1 MRTTCILAYWANM
14 RLPNLALYLVI
25 SVFEGTCAYIDRHA
39 IVQRYNPTR
48 LYNLSPSVVATTGTV
63 YTSLPNTPIL
73 LGTPNIAF
81 PLDPTGLQSLS
92 PFPILSSWAWK
103 NDTLPPNRT
112 IDDILSYRG
121 AKLKDAGGVDRQYMF
136 QDGVHEDP
144 VDAAPDLMQWLIA
157 NPNRVDLGRVGIVL
171 VDSYEDAGEVGTS
184 LREVEEGMVTNS
196 RQTLDLWSGTAQSNF
211 TLEAETVA
219 VRTVVAEGR
228 VTMGSANEIFKPV
241 DTISIEISSAL
252 LARNGT
258 RIGIFLDFPWS
269 DGSQKFKAPFVGTY
283 AANTTSLHQTKL
295 TLFEDGKTSLSN
307 SDDPVRAQITHTLVD
322 STFVTSL
329 AGDLIITRPDPNAHR
344 YIVLPSLENATTF
357 RLSISHH
364 LLLETARRSTPVP
377 DALPKFEKALAIS
390 SASLQDYWTSSA
402 FIDMVSS
409 PFATDP
415 RADELQ
421 RRVILSRYLM
431 RINAGGGSGGIG
443 DGGPQEVTDF
453 RCYQNIAVDIS
464 ALVVFCES
472 PDW

>member
-1 MRTTCILAYWANM
+1 M

-121 AKLKDAGGVDRQYMF
+121 AKLKDAGGVERQYMF

-144 VDAAPDLMQWLIA
+144 VDAAPDLMQWLIT
-157 NPNRVDLGRVGIVL
+157 NPNRADLGRVGIVL
-171 VDSYEDAGEVGTS
+171 VDSYEDVDEVGTS

-258 RIGIFLDFPWS
+258 RIGIFLDFPWNQ
-269 DGSQKFKAPFVGTY
+269 GLYFQAPFVGIWNATD
-283 AANTTSLHQTKL
+283 NHTTSL
-295 TLFEDGKTSLSN
+295 KTGRGLGAN
-307 SDDPVRAQITHTLVD
+307 IQAEITHTLVNTTFLTSIGGDTFSISRD
-322 STFVTSL
+322 SPS
-329 AGDLIITRPDPNAHR
+329 AHR
-344 YIVLPSLENATTF
+344 YSILPNKKSNTFSFSVGFSLDSPKSIPAARDITNESERVWADFWEKSGFVDVATG
-357 RLSISHH
+357 S
-364 LLLETARRSTPVP
+364 
-377 DALPKFEKALAIS
+377 
-390 SASLQDYWTSSA
+390 
-402 FIDMVSS
+402 
-409 PFATDP
+409 TDP
-415 RADELQ
+415 RARELQ
-421 RRVILSRYLM
+421 RRIILSRYLL
-431 RINAGGGSGGIG
+431 RVNEAG
-443 DGGPQEVTDF
+443 DTPPQEV
-453 RCYQNIAVDIS
+453 C
-464 ALVVFCES
+464 VFLL
-472 PDW
+472 